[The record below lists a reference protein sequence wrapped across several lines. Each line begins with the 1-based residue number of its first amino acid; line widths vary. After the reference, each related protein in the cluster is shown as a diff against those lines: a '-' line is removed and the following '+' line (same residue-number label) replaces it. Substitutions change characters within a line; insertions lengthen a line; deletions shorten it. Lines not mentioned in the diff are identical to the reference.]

1 MSCGR
6 READS
11 RTPLPGFRGKPPWI
25 KARIPG
31 GENYSRLRGLVRELG
46 LHTVCEEARCPNI
59 GECWGAGTLTFM
71 ILGDVCT
78 RSCGFCHVKTGR
90 GGPLDLEE
98 PGRVAEAVARLRES
112 DARVSHVVVTS
123 VNRDD
128 RNLESARVF
137 ARTVREIRSSS
148 PGVKIE
154 VLIPDFKG
162 EAEAIEEVVDSAPDI
177 LNHNVETV
185 PRLYS
190 LPQRTATG
198 KTRSVRPQA
207 VYRRSLDLLSK
218 SGREGPEGMLV
229 KSGVMVGL
237 GETCEELLG
246 TLADLGDAGCDIV
259 TVGQYLQPT
268 ADHIP
273 VSRFYHPVEFES
285 LKSYGE
291 KVLGIPHV
299 ESGPLVRSSYHAEK
313 QAAKLSDPAVP
324 PFFPEAASALS

>member
-1 MSCGR
+1 MSR
-6 READS
+6 ALRETRS
-11 RTPLPGFRGKPPWI
+11 RGPVSGFRAKPEWI
-25 KARIPG
+25 RARIPG
-31 GENYSRLRGLVRELG
+31 GANYSRLRGLVRELG

-90 GGPLDLEE
+90 GGPLDREE
-98 PGRVAEAVARLRES
+98 PSRVAEAVARLRES

-128 RNLESARVF
+128 RNLESARIF
-137 ARTVREIRSSS
+137 ARTVREIRKTS
-148 PGVKIE
+148 PGVNIE

-162 EAEAIEEVVDSAPDI
+162 EAEAIEQVLDSGPDV

-190 LPQRTATG
+190 LPQKTPSGA
-198 KTRSVRPQA
+198 TRSVRPQA

-218 SGREGPEGMLV
+218 SRREGPAAMLV

-237 GETCEELLG
+237 GENCEELLG
-246 TLADLGDAGCDIV
+246 TLGDLRDAGCDIV

-291 KVLGIPHV
+291 NILGISHV
-299 ESGPLVRSSYHAEK
+299 ESGPLVRSSYHAER
-313 QAAKLSDPAVP
+313 QVGELSRAPAEAV
-324 PFFPEAASALS
+324 PEAASAVS